1 MTTFKYWIQAARLRT
16 LPLSV
21 SGVMLGAA
29 LAEEAFYN
37 TALFWLA
44 IATTIG
50 FQIVSNFANDYG
62 DGIRGTDAARTGEAR
77 MVASGHIT
85 AKAMKRGMILMSVLS
100 FFSATLLI
108 FSVFG
113 IRQILWAFVFFNLTL
128 LALWAAIRYTVGE
141 KAYGYSGFGDVFVFV
156 FFGLISVGG
165 TFLLFTQSFDPSILW
180 PAYSI
185 GVFSVAVLNLNNLRD
200 AAQDQSAG
208 KRTLVVKWGA
218 ASGKKYQYFLLIS
231 GMVSAI
237 VFAVMR
243 HAETVQW
250 MFVLA
255 FIPLLVHLKTVL
267 LNQELS
273 ALDGELKKVAMSTFL
288 FSLLMA
294 LFL

>member
-100 FFSATLLI
+100 F
-108 FSVFG
+108 
-113 IRQILWAFVFFNLTL
+113 
-128 LALWAAIRYTVGE
+128 
-141 KAYGYSGFGDVFVFV
+141 
-156 FFGLISVGG
+156 
-165 TFLLFTQSFDPSILW
+165 
-180 PAYSI
+180 
-185 GVFSVAVLNLNNLRD
+185 LNNQRLHWYATR
-200 AAQDQSAG
+200 
-208 KRTLVVKWGA
+208 
-218 ASGKKYQYFLLIS
+218 
-231 GMVSAI
+231 
-237 VFAVMR
+237 
-243 HAETVQW
+243 
-250 MFVLA
+250 
-255 FIPLLVHLKTVL
+255 
-267 LNQELS
+267 
-273 ALDGELKKVAMSTFL
+273 LDYS
-288 FSLLMA
+288 SP
-294 LFL
+294 

>member
-1 MTTFKYWIQAARLRT
+1 
-16 LPLSV
+16 
-21 SGVMLGAA
+21 
-29 LAEEAFYN
+29 
-37 TALFWLA
+37 
-44 IATTIG
+44 
-50 FQIVSNFANDYG
+50 
-62 DGIRGTDAARTGEAR
+62 

-165 TFLLFTQSFDPSILW
+165 TFLLFTQSFDPSILL